1 MSKMNNCSRDEL
13 DRYINE
19 LLNCKSFTDFAPNG
33 LQVEGTDT
41 IKKIC
46 TAVTASD
53 EVIIKA
59 IADKAD
65 ALIVHHGLF
74 WKDDDAVITGMKR
87 NRLKHL
93 LTNNINLYAYH
104 LPLDCH
110 INLGNNAELAKILDV
125 EFIKMFSVDGIENL
139 IWTGTLKKEFSAMDL
154 SLMIEKKLNRA
165 PLFILGNN
173 RSIKKIAWCSGAA
186 QDYIIY
192 AHRLGVDAYLSGEI
206 SERTY
211 YQAQELGINYLSCG
225 HHATERYGIQALG
238 KHLSEQ
244 FSLTHKYIESDNPI

>member
-13 DRYINE
+13 DSYLKE
-19 LLNCKSFTDFAPNG
+19 LLNCKSFIDYAPNG
-33 LQVEGTDT
+33 LQVEGAEK

-53 EVIIKA
+53 EVIRKA
-59 IADKAD
+59 VTDNAD

-74 WKDDDAVITGMKR
+74 WKGDDPVIIGIKS

-93 LTNNINLYAYH
+93 LLNNINLYAYH

-110 INLGNNAELAKILDV
+110 ITLGNNAELAKILDV
-125 EFIKMFSVDGIENL
+125 ELIKMYTVDGVANL
-139 IWTGTLKKEFSAMDL
+139 IWTGTLKKEFSASDF

-165 PLFILGNN
+165 PLCILGNN
-173 RSIKKIAWCSGAA
+173 RPIKKIAWCSGAA
-186 QDYIIY
+186 QDYIID
-192 AHRLGVDAYLSGEI
+192 AHRLGVDAYLSGEV

-211 YQAQELGINYLSCG
+211 YQAQELGINYFACG
-225 HHATERYGIQALG
+225 HHATERYGVQALG
-238 KHLSEQ
+238 EHLRDQ
-244 FSLTHKYIESDNPI
+244 FSLIHKYIESDNPI